1 MRKRWVLLYRTLNP
15 RTSIISN
22 KGISGVEKGLIMYEI
37 IGFYKNRFI
46 NMKISVRN
54 ADIEKLNKVLRGNFY
69 GIARGIK

>member
-1 MRKRWVLLYRTLNP
+1 
-15 RTSIISN
+15 
-22 KGISGVEKGLIMYEI
+22 MYEI

-46 NMKISVRN
+46 NMKISVGN

>member
-1 MRKRWVLLYRTLNP
+1 
-15 RTSIISN
+15 
-22 KGISGVEKGLIMYEI
+22 MYEI
-37 IGFYKNRFI
+37 ISFYKNRFI